1 MKDSYSFDI
10 SEEEGRIS
18 YSRMFLSYLKTF
30 QRMGLKAIPME
41 AESGPIGGNLSHE
54 FIILA
59 NTGESKVYIDK
70 RILDLEIA
78 DNVDYENDSKN
89 IVEEW
94 TQYYSVTDDMYD
106 QKTYEKKVGKENR
119 LEMRGIEVGHVFFFG
134 DKYTKPLKAN
144 VQDSEGKINPIQ
156 SGSYGI
162 GVSRLVAAIIE
173 ASHDDKGIIW
183 PKSVSPFDYV
193 LLNLSPK
200 DENLAKLSDVIYKK
214 ISQNN
219 SLLYDDTT
227 SSVGEKL
234 NKAKKN
240 AKRETGERILG
251 NDPKSGRQLS
261 VKLGKYGPI
270 AQIGK
275 VDEEEKPIFASL
287 TKDQQLDT
295 ISLEEALELFKFP
308 KEIGSHKGETVTVNN
323 GRYGP
328 YIKFSNKSI
337 SIPNGIDPN
346 TVDLN
351 IAKELI
357 DEKLKSEE
365 PIHTYNEKPVTKGKG
380 RFGPF
385 IKWNDIFI
393 NVNKIYD
400 FDNLSKNDIEE
411 LIELKI
417 QKEKEK
423 LVSDWVDE
431 GIKVEKGRWGRSIIS
446 SGKKK
451 VEIPKEVDPKTITL
465 DIAKQYLN
473 PKKKK

>member
-1 MKDSYSFDI
+1 
-10 SEEEGRIS
+10 
-18 YSRMFLSYLKTF
+18 
-30 QRMGLKAIPME
+30 MGLKAIPME

-106 QKTYEKKVGKENR
+106 QETYEKKVGQENR

-162 GVSRLVAAIIE
+162 GGSRLVAAIIE
-173 ASHDDKGIIW
+173 ASHDEKGIIW

-200 DENLAKLSDVIYKK
+200 DENLAKLSEMIYKK

-234 NKAKKN
+234 NKADLI
-240 AKRETGERILG
+240 GIPQQIILG
-251 NDPKSGRQLS
+251 KNSIQNN
-261 VKLGKYGPI
+261 
-270 AQIGK
+270 
-275 VDEEEKPIFASL
+275 
-287 TKDQQLDT
+287 T
-295 ISLEEALELFKFP
+295 LEL
-308 KEIGSHKGETVTVNN
+308 KE
-323 GRYGP
+323 R
-328 YIKFSNKSI
+328 
-337 SIPNGIDPN
+337 
-346 TVDLN
+346 
-351 IAKELI
+351 
-357 DEKLKSEE
+357 
-365 PIHTYNEKPVTKGKG
+365 
-380 RFGPF
+380 
-385 IKWNDIFI
+385 
-393 NVNKIYD
+393 
-400 FDNLSKNDIEE
+400 
-411 LIELKI
+411 
-417 QKEKEK
+417 
-423 LVSDWVDE
+423 
-431 GIKVEKGRWGRSIIS
+431 S
-446 SGKKK
+446 SGKAQVIKID
-451 VEIPKEVDPKTITL
+451 EFL
-465 DIAKQYLN
+465 KQFN
-473 PKKKK
+473 NG

>member
-1 MKDSYSFDI
+1 MRLSEYFLPTLKEFPKDAEIISHQLMLRTGMIRQASSGIYVWLPFGYAVLKKIEQIVREEQVRAGAIELLMPTIQSADLWRKSGRYDDYGAEMLRMKDRHDRDILYGPTNEEQITDISSHYFKSYKNLPKTLFHIQWKFRDEIRPRFGVMRCKEFLMKDSYSFDI

-106 QKTYEKKVGKENR
+106 QETYEKKVGQENR

-144 VQDSEGKINPIQ
+144 VQDREGKINPIQ

-200 DENLAKLSDVIYKK
+200 DENLAKLSEMIYKK

-234 NKAKKN
+234 NKADLI
-240 AKRETGERILG
+240 GIPQQIILG
-251 NDPKSGRQLS
+251 KNSIQNN
-261 VKLGKYGPI
+261 
-270 AQIGK
+270 
-275 VDEEEKPIFASL
+275 
-287 TKDQQLDT
+287 T
-295 ISLEEALELFKFP
+295 LEL
-308 KEIGSHKGETVTVNN
+308 KE
-323 GRYGP
+323 R
-328 YIKFSNKSI
+328 
-337 SIPNGIDPN
+337 
-346 TVDLN
+346 
-351 IAKELI
+351 
-357 DEKLKSEE
+357 
-365 PIHTYNEKPVTKGKG
+365 
-380 RFGPF
+380 
-385 IKWNDIFI
+385 
-393 NVNKIYD
+393 
-400 FDNLSKNDIEE
+400 
-411 LIELKI
+411 
-417 QKEKEK
+417 
-423 LVSDWVDE
+423 
-431 GIKVEKGRWGRSIIS
+431 S
-446 SGKKK
+446 SGKVQVIKIN
-451 VEIPKEVDPKTITL
+451 EFL
-465 DIAKQYLN
+465 KQFN
-473 PKKKK
+473 NG